1 MTQDQERI
9 VSAFASLSS
18 EQLRDLYATALR
30 FPEGGTNADITF
42 ELCMRRWD
50 DLSPEEF
57 TACFELVKSNL
68 MNMYKNSTL
77 GWSSKKKMAE
87 MKENGLIY
95 ILLKSKTAIEG
106 FLSFMMTVEEGEVVV
121 YCYEL
126 QLPESLRGRGL
137 GKALLNIMEDIAVQ
151 AGVPKSMLTVF
162 SSNPAQYFYRSLGYT
177 PVEHSPQAKHLRNGI
192 VKQPS
197 YYILGK
203 SLL

>member
-1 MTQDQERI
+1 MTQDQERV

-18 EQLRDLYATALR
+18 EQLRNLYGAALR
-30 FPEGGTNADITF
+30 FPPAFTFADTAF

-50 DLSPEEF
+50 DLSSEEF
-57 TACFELVKSNL
+57 TACFELVKGNL
-68 MNMYKNSTL
+68 MSMYKNSTL

-95 ILLKSKTAIEG
+95 ILLKLETATAG
-106 FLSFMMTVEEGEVVV
+106 FISFMVTVEEGEVVA

-137 GKALLNIMEDIAVQ
+137 GKALLNMMEDIALQ

-162 SSNPAQYFYRSLGYT
+162 SSNPAQYFYRSLGYA
-177 PVEHSPQAKHLRNGI
+177 PVEHSPRAKNLRKGV